1 LAKSSCERLPVQLIH
16 EIEKKK
22 KEKRTLSGNEMYI
35 YIYIY
40 IYMRTWQ
47 EQLAVE
53 SLIFTQEE

>member
-35 YIYIY
+35 YIY
-40 IYMRTWQ
+40 MRTWQ